1 MCLARVF
8 NAVGVQF
15 CRKDVHFIFMGTH
28 SSLLQTAWW
37 HRAFGLHHIGVVVVQ
52 IDRNV
57 SAVAAT
63 FGFLQDLLAGLF
75 KAESCTP
82 AAHVVA
88 ASAAECEEFIPML
101 FYKEQDSADDIF
113 LFCLVVAKSIAVHMN
128 VQTTSRC
135 LVGTVAHGNCL
146 PKDFLPVHF
155 LCVVL

>member
-1 MCLARVF
+1 MCLARAF

-57 SAVAAT
+57 SAVAAA
-63 FGFLQDLLAGLF
+63 FGFLQDLFAGFL
-75 KAESCTP
+75 KAEACTP
-82 AAHVVA
+82 TTHVVA
-88 ASAAECEEFIPML
+88 AASAERKEFIPML
-101 FYKEQDSADDIF
+101 FHKEQNPADDIF
-113 LFCLVVAKSIAVHMN
+113 LFCLIVAKGIAVDVNM
-128 VQTTSRC
+128 QTASTGLMR
-135 LVGTVAHGNCL
+135 TVAHGNCL
-146 PKDFLPVHF
+146 PENFFPVHF